1 MQPAEFHNDFHAQRL
16 NGFTRGAGGGEGDKA
31 APKWRS
37 SLVPGNRPRR
47 WSKGQPGAMNIF
59 PHLPGV
65 SIIPVLEGLKPVL
78 DA

>member
-1 MQPAEFHNDFHAQRL
+1 MIFMPSAL
-16 NGFTRGAGGGEGDKA
+16 NGFTRGAGGGEGVKA